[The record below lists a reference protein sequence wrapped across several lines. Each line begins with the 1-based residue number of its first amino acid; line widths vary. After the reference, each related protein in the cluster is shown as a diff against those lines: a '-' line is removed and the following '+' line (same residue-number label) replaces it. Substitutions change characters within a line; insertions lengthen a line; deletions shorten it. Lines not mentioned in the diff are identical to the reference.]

1 MAYSIRSLMAEMAA
15 AFRSEGR
22 PDATETA
29 DALALAEF
37 ATFPGPDPRD
47 SLAIRELLF
56 TSPHPCAAALLG
68 AHDELPWGINPVAQ
82 QVRPEHSA
90 IYSVCDLMGP
100 DSVIFS
106 AHLRA
111 GLYYQRPNLRYALHS
126 HAAVETYVIVAG
138 NALWTAGDARKPLGP
153 GDMVHH
159 TTYLPHACQTGPE
172 GVIALWRWS
181 GDIGTESYRIHDG
194 RDAFAA

>member
-1 MAYSIRSLMAEMAA
+1 MSDAIRSFLAEMAN

-22 PDATETA
+22 ADATETA
-29 DALALAEF
+29 DALFSAEP
-37 ATFPGPDPRD
+37 AISTDPDPRD
-47 SLAIRELLF
+47 SVAIRALLH
-56 TSPHPCAAALLG
+56 TSPHPCAAALL
-68 AHDELPWGINPVAQ
+68 AAQDELPWGINPVAQ

-100 DSVIFS
+100 ESVVFS
-106 AHLRA
+106 SHLRA

-126 HAAVETYVIVAG
+126 HAAAETYVIVAG
-138 NALWTAGDARKPLGP
+138 HALWTAGDTRKLLGP

-159 TTYLPHACQTGPE
+159 STYLPHACETGPE